1 MSIGLN
7 VAEIPGSISMDSR
20 MMTMCACLRLGT
32 RKSATW
38 AKSRMLWAAEDGY
51 LTGCVWFTAHYP

>member
-1 MSIGLN
+1 MSIGLS

-20 MMTMCACLRLGT
+20 MMATCTCLRLGT

-38 AKSRMLWAAEDGY
+38 AKSRMLRAVEDGY
-51 LTGCVWFTAHYP
+51 LTDFVWLTAHCP